1 MIDETEAL
9 AKGIMTA
16 LPEEIRA
23 HLRHRLRNGLQAI
36 ISTIEVGTIDASM
49 DSVIDMGEDLRR
61 LGL

>member
-1 MIDETEAL
+1 MTDDTEAL

-16 LPEEIRA
+16 LPEEVRA

-36 ISTIEVGTIDASM
+36 ISSIEVGTRDASM

>member
-1 MIDETEAL
+1 M

-16 LPEEIRA
+16 LPEDVRA
-23 HLRHRLRNGLQAI
+23 HLRHRLRNGLQTI
-36 ISTIEVGTIDASM
+36 ISSIEVGTRDASM